1 MKNTMKFRS
10 SKPLEQFIRYPECVI
25 KLSPVKFRSSKPL
38 EQFIRYLES
47 VVKLSPECSFYS
59 IKHLAN
65 VHETKQKYL
74 FSLKL

>member
-1 MKNTMKFRS
+1 MKNTM
-10 SKPLEQFIRYPECVI
+10 
-25 KLSPVKFRSSKPL
+25 KFRSSKPL